1 MFAKL
6 LKHEMRAVGRTIL
19 ILSIAAL
26 VASGIGALLLQLTIN
41 NLTQNSSELSS
52 ILYAL
57 IIFGIY
63 LGLIAYTIGSVILL
77 YYRFYKS
84 KFTDEGYLTFTL
96 PVSTHQILLS
106 SIVSI
111 WIWTAIIYCVL
122 FSSLIILLIPVIV
135 LAGQTGAVNDIQI
148 LFSNSGSLD
157 IYPQGGQLALVMLG
171 SLIYSTI
178 LPLFSLTV
186 GSLLAKKHKILVSF
200 LIGYGISICVYSINS
215 FVSITNIITDAAAGA
230 ALDMSNSYTIPSC
243 IMLLLGVGGY
253 FVMHHLIDKK
263 LNI

>member
-6 LKHEMRAVGRTIL
+6 LKHEFRAVGKTIL
-19 ILSIAAL
+19 TLSIAAL
-26 VASGIGALLLQLTIN
+26 VAAGIGSLLLHLTIT
-41 NLTQNSSELSS
+41 NLEQNSSELVSL
-52 ILYAL
+52 LYIL

-63 LGLIAYTIGSVILL
+63 LGLIAYVIGSIILL

-106 SIVSI
+106 SIVNNLI
-111 WIWTAIIYCVL
+111 WIAIIYCVFFL
-122 FSSLIILLIPVIV
+122 GLIILLIPLFAIIGQ
-135 LAGQTGAVNDIQI
+135 AGTVDDMQI
-148 LFSNSGSLD
+148 LISNSGILE
-157 IYPQGGQLALVMLG
+157 IYPHGGQLLLVMLG
-171 SLIYSTI
+171 SMAYSMI

-200 LIGYGISICVYSINS
+200 LIGYGISICVYTISS
-215 FVSITNIITDAAAGA
+215 FISITNVIVEAAANSA
-230 ALDMSNSYTIPSC
+230 FDMSNAYTIPGC
-243 IMLLLGVGGY
+243 MMLLFGIGGY
-253 FVMHHLIDKK
+253 FIMHHLIDKK